1 MLENLLRNSIKTL
14 IPYTPKEYSN
24 VIRLDANENNYGS
37 RLLNQKLAKAL
48 MEVNINQYPDTDCTQ
63 LRGMLAKELMVSEE
77 ELLVGCGS
85 DQLIVMLLNAF
96 IDKGDKIATLSPTFT
111 MYKISN
117 QIAGGETVEIPLKQ
131 DFQFDYYAF
140 IKGIK
145 KENPKLVFITN
156 PNNPTGGVI
165 PREQIIKI
173 IEHSNAIVVV
183 DEAYYEFYKESVI
196 DLTSY
201 YSNLVVLRTLSK
213 AYGLAGARIGYS
225 VASKELTGLIKR
237 VKPPYNVSSLDQ
249 AAARVCLDNKPLFE
263 GIIEEILLQRE
274 RLAKELTKL
283 EGLKVYES
291 FGNFLLVRYQKAM
304 ELYNYLL
311 EKGIVVRYFGGGG
324 ALEGCLRISI
334 GTAEENTILLEVLGD
349 YWGIENQSTKLKQA
363 VNSVI

>member
-1 MLENLLRNSIKTL
+1 MMENLLKSSVRTL
-14 IPYTPKEYSN
+14 TPYQPKEFSN

-37 RLLNQKLAKAL
+37 NLLNQKIAKAL
-48 MEVNINQYPDTDCTQ
+48 MDININQYPDTDCNQ

-96 IDKGDKIATLSPTFT
+96 IDKGDKILTSSPTFT

-117 QIAGGETVEIPLKQ
+117 QIVGGTTVEIPLKE
-131 DFQFDYYAF
+131 DFAFDYYDF

-145 KENPKLVFITN
+145 KENPKIVFITN
-156 PNNPTGGVI
+156 PNNPTGGII

-183 DEAYYEFYKESVI
+183 DEAYHEFYQESVI

-213 AYGLAGARIGYS
+213 AYGLAGARVGYS

-249 AAARVCLDNKPLFE
+249 AAARVCLANKPLFE
-263 GIIEEILLQRE
+263 GIIEEIILQRE
-274 RLAKELTKL
+274 RLALELRKFADIR
-283 EGLKVYES
+283 VYES
-291 FGNFLLVRYQKAM
+291 FGNFLLLRYVKAK
-304 ELYNYLL
+304 ELYQYLL
-311 EKGIVVRYFGGGG
+311 DKGIVIRFFGNEG
-324 ALEGCLRISI
+324 ALENCIRISI
-334 GTAEENTILLEVLGD
+334 GTAEENTILMEVLEEYFGLD
-349 YWGIENQSTKLKQA
+349 NKLTKLKQA
-363 VNSVI
+363 K

>member
-1 MLENLLRNSIKTL
+1 MMENLLRSSIKTL
-14 IPYTPKEYSN
+14 TPYQPLEYSN

-63 LRGMLAKELMVSEE
+63 LRGMLAKVLMVSEE
-77 ELLVGCGS
+77 ELLIGCGS

-96 IDKGDKIATLSPTFT
+96 IDKGDKIVTSSPTFT

-117 QIAGGETVEIPLKQ
+117 QIAGGVTVEIPLKQ
-131 DFQFDYYAF
+131 DFEFDYYEF
-140 IKGIK
+140 IKEIK

-183 DEAYYEFYKESVI
+183 DEAYYEFYQESVI

-213 AYGLAGARIGYS
+213 AYGLAGTRVGYS

-249 AAARVCLDNKPLFE
+249 AAARVCLENKPLFD
-263 GIIEEILLQRE
+263 GIIEEIILQRG
-274 RLAKELTKL
+274 RLAQELAKL
-283 EGLKVYES
+283 EGLRVYES
-291 FGNFLLVRYQKAM
+291 FGNFLLVRYEKAT
-304 ELYNYLL
+304 ELYSYLL
-311 EKGIVVRYFGGGG
+311 EKGIVIRYFGSKG
-324 ALEGCLRISI
+324 ALENCLRISI
-334 GTAEENTILLEVLGD
+334 GTAEENTILLEVLGE
-349 YWGIENQSTKLKQA
+349 YFGVENKAAKLKQ
-363 VNSVI
+363 VVHS